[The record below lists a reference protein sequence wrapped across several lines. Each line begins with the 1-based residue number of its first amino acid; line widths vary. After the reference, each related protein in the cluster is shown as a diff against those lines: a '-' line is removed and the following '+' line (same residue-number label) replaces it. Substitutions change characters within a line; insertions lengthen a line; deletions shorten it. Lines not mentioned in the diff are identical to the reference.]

1 MIGHPPERSYDS
13 LVFPSEH
20 GAVLFYG
27 LGPDFL
33 HKDLNGHIQ
42 SGSQEEGGFTGAVG
56 ESGRG
61 NPQWLPTEPPR
72 PSWGGFPHSS
82 STLLRK
88 NQPKKMKK
96 NQNQDRNEREKKNM
110 KQDWKN
116 NINEKKHR
124 HQTQDR
130 TQDRVGIKGRDY

>member
-1 MIGHPPERSYDS
+1 MFQ
-13 LVFPSEH
+13 LEH
-20 GAVLFYG
+20 GAVVVSGAGYALSQCG
-27 LGPDFL
+27 ITAHG
-33 HKDLNGHIQ
+33 Q
-42 SGSQEEGGFTGAVG
+42 SGSQGEGGFIGAVG

-61 NPQWLPTEPPR
+61 NPKWLPTEPPR

-82 STLLRK
+82 STPLRK

-96 NQNQDRNEREKKNM
+96 QNQDRNEQEKKNM

-124 HQTQDR
+124 HQNQDR